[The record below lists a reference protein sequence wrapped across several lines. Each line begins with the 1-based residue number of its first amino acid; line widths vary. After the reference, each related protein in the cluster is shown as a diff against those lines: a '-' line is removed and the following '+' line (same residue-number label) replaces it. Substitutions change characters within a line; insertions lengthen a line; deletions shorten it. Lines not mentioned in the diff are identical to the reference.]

1 VPDDTDVCPGFD
13 DNLDAD
19 NDGVPDGCDF
29 VPSAVITSD
38 VTEGEIP
45 FDVSFTCESVT
56 GNPPLVYSWDFDGD
70 GTEDSATQNPTH
82 IYIDE
87 GDFTATCTVTDSDGD
102 VDSASLVIIVVDPTP
117 TDPTS
122 IEHYL
127 SYKVKQPKG
136 DDKFVKFTV
145 FLDDKYESAT
155 YTVDKPDR
163 LYNPIDKNEE
173 GLTDDISHYVGYK
186 IKIPKGD
193 DKFEHIKGVSV
204 TDQFGQLTIDIKK
217 VKLLLVP
224 SLKDHDESPEITSPF
239 TVNHFKC
246 YDAKES
252 KGTDKFEKQPVTVY
266 DPNFVI
272 TQDFEVKKPKM
283 LCVPVDKNGEGF
295 VAEENNLMC
304 YDVKK
309 MKGDPK
315 FEKRNV
321 FTNNQFGPEE
331 LKVEKQEELC
341 VPSTIL
347 P

>member
-217 VKLLLVP
+217 PKLLLVP
-224 SLKDHDESPEITSPF
+224 SDPV

-246 YDAKES
+246 YDIKET
-252 KGTDKFEKQPVTVY
+252 KHTPKFEKLTIPVN
-266 DPNFVI
+266 DPNFEI
-272 TQDFEVKKPKM
+272 IQEFEVKKPKH
-283 LCVPVDKNGEGF
+283 LCVPVHKTHDGITTEIIG
-295 VAEENNLMC
+295 EENNLTC

-309 MKGDPK
+309 LKGDDK

-341 VPSTIL
+341 VPSKFL